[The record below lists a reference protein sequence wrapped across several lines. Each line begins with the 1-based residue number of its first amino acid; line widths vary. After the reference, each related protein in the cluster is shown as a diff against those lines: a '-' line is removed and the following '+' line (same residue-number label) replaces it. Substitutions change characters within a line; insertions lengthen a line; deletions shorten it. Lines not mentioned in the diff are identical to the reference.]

1 MAEYVNI
8 ETGEVVTEEKLRK
21 EFHQFAVE
29 NPETYDGMSFTQY
42 MREALDKNG
51 SLREEKEEIYYQLCR
66 TLTDYEEG
74 GATEKDLYSL
84 LVLIQNRWEEITGG
98 ES

>member
-1 MAEYVNI
+1 MAEYINI

-29 NPETYDGMSFTQY
+29 NPETYDDMSFTQY

-51 SLREEKEEIYYQLCR
+51 SLRERKRMEREEIYYQLCG
-66 TLTDYEEG
+66 TFTDY
-74 GATEKDLYSL
+74 
-84 LVLIQNRWEEITGG
+84 G
-98 ES
+98 ESLIGKEISNGT